1 MLQKLEKLQ
10 LGSPLDE
17 KTDLG
22 PVISPKAAQE
32 IQQQVERTVSQG
44 AELICGGKAYDRSYF
59 QPTILDHVTLDMDIA
74 TTMEVF
80 GPVLPIIESDNEE
93 QAVAIANATIYGL
106 QGGVMTRNM
115 NRAIRVA
122 SKLECGGV
130 VINSSGNYRHL
141 DQSFGGWKM
150 SGLGREGVSVTLDEM
165 TQEKSYILKNILA
178 G

>member
-1 MLQKLEKLQ
+1 
-10 LGSPLDE
+10 
-17 KTDLG
+17 
-22 PVISPKAAQE
+22 
-32 IQQQVERTVSQG
+32 
-44 AELICGGKAYDRSYF
+44 
-59 QPTILDHVTLDMDIA
+59 
-74 TTMEVF
+74 MEVF
-80 GPVLPIIESDNEE
+80 GPVLPIIEFDDEE

-122 SKLECGGV
+122 SKLACGGV

-141 DQSFGGWKM
+141 DQPFGGWKM